1 MARGS
6 TVPPVCRPPTP
17 RGAIYNPAREAQL
30 NSLLKNGRVIDP
42 ANGRNEIAD
51 VFIVNGRLVDLR
63 PSIELSAEQAAAVE
77 VMDVSGC
84 WVVPGL
90 LDMHVHLRE
99 PGEEYKETIA
109 SGTRAAVAGGY
120 TAIACMPNTHP
131 VNDNAAVTRFIL
143 DRAREQGV
151 CRVLPVGAISKGLSG
166 DNLADFGEL
175 RDAGAVAVTDD
186 GRPVM
191 NSLLM
196 RRALE
201 YARIFDLLVISHA
214 EDLNLSQGGLM
225 NEGPVSTTQ
234 GLVGI
239 PGSAEEVMISR
250 DLILAEWAKTR
261 VHIAHVSTA
270 GAVRLIRDA
279 KQRGVQVTAETAP
292 HYFTLS
298 DETLLDFDPVYKVNP
313 PLRRPEDVIAVRQ
326 GLRDG
331 TLDVIATDHAPHSV
345 LEKDTEFEY
354 AANGMIGL
362 ESAVPLILELVRE
375 GVLSVSEAIAK
386 VTCNPSQILNIPAG
400 TLTTGQL
407 ADLTVIDP
415 ECEYTIDCT
424 TFQSKS
430 RNCPFHGRKV
440 RGRVELTLVR
450 GKKAF
455 VRGW

>member
-1 MARGS
+1 
-6 TVPPVCRPPTP
+6 
-17 RGAIYNPAREAQL
+17 L
-30 NSLLKNGRVIDP
+30 NFLLQNGRVIDP
-42 ANGRNEIAD
+42 ASGRDEVAD
-51 VFIVNGRLVDLR
+51 VLILDGLLADLR
-63 PSIELSAEQAAAVE
+63 PNIELSAERAATVE
-77 VMDVSGC
+77 VMDVAGC

-90 LDMHVHLRE
+90 VDMHVHLRE

-120 TAIACMPNTHP
+120 TAVACMPNTHP

-143 DRAREQGV
+143 DRAREQGA
-151 CRVLPVGAISKGLSG
+151 CRVFPVGAISKGLTG
-166 DNLADFGEL
+166 ENLAEFGEL
-175 RDAGAVAVTDD
+175 RAAGAVAVTDD

-201 YARIFDLLVISHA
+201 YARAFDLLVISHA
-214 EDLNLSQGGLM
+214 EDLNLSHGGLM
-225 NEGPVSTTQ
+225 NEGPVSTAQ
-234 GLVGI
+234 GLAGI
-239 PGSAEEVMISR
+239 PGSAEEVMVSR

-270 GAVRLIRDA
+270 GSVRLIREA

-292 HYFTLS
+292 HYFTLT
-298 DETLLDFDPVYKVNP
+298 DEALFGFDPVYKVNP
-313 PLRRPEDVIAVRQ
+313 PLRRPEDVAAVKE

-331 TLDVIATDHAPHSV
+331 TLDAIATDHAPHSM

-362 ESAVPLILELVRE
+362 ESAAPLILELVRE
-375 GVLSVSEAIAK
+375 GVLSTAEAIAK
-386 VTCNPSQILNIPAG
+386 VTCHPANILGIPAG
-400 TLTTGQL
+400 TLTIGQL
-407 ADLTVIDP
+407 VDLTVIDP
-415 ECEYTIDCT
+415 EHEYTIDCT

-440 RGRVELTLVR
+440 RGRIELTLAQGR
-450 GKKAF
+450 KAF
-455 VRGW
+455 ARS

>member
-1 MARGS
+1 M
-6 TVPPVCRPPTP
+6 
-17 RGAIYNPAREAQL
+17 NF
-30 NSLLKNGRVIDP
+30 LLKNGRVIDP
-42 ANGRNEIAD
+42 AGGRDEIAD
-51 VFIVNGRLVDLR
+51 VLIWDGHLTDLR
-63 PSIELSAEQAAAVE
+63 PAIELSVERASAVE
-77 VMDVSGC
+77 VIDTSGC
-84 WVVPGL
+84 WIVPGL
-90 LDMHVHLRE
+90 VDMHVHLRE

-120 TAIACMPNTHP
+120 TAVACMPNTHP

-151 CRVLPVGAISKGLSG
+151 CRVFPVGAISKGLAG
-166 DNLADFGEL
+166 ENLAEFGEL
-175 RDAGAVAVTDD
+175 RDAGVVAVTDD

-201 YARIFDLLVISHA
+201 YARAFDLLVISHA

-225 NEGPVSTTQ
+225 NEGPVSTAQ
-234 GLVGI
+234 GLAGI

-250 DLILAEWAKTR
+250 DLILAEWADAP

-270 GAVRLIRDA
+270 GSVRMIRDA
-279 KQRGVQVTAETAP
+279 KQRGVRVSAETAP
-292 HYFTLS
+292 HYFTLT
-298 DETLLDFDPVYKVNP
+298 DEALRGFDPVYKVNP
-313 PLRRPEDVIAVRQ
+313 PLRRPEDVAAIKE

-331 TLDVIATDHAPHSV
+331 TLDAIATDHAPHSL

-362 ESAVPLILELVRE
+362 ESALPLILELVRD
-375 GVLSVSEAIAK
+375 GVLSAAEAIAK
-386 VTCNPSQILNIPAG
+386 VTCNPSNILNIPAG
-400 TLTTGQL
+400 SLALGQL

-415 ECEYTIDCT
+415 RREHTLDCA

-440 RGRVELTLVR
+440 RGRVELTLVQGR
-450 GKKAF
+450 KAF
-455 VRGW
+455 ARG

>member
-1 MARGS
+1 M
-6 TVPPVCRPPTP
+6 
-17 RGAIYNPAREAQL
+17 NL
-30 NSLLKNGRVIDP
+30 LLKNGRVIDP
-42 ANGRNEIAD
+42 ASGRDEVAD
-51 VFIVNGRLVDLR
+51 VLILDGFLTDLR
-63 PSIELSAEQAAAVE
+63 PNIELGAERAAAVE
-77 VMDVSGC
+77 VMDVAGC

-90 LDMHVHLRE
+90 VDMHVHLRE

-120 TAIACMPNTHP
+120 TAVACMPNTHP

-143 DRAREQGV
+143 DRAREQGA
-151 CRVLPVGAISKGLSG
+151 CRVFPVGAISKGLTGES
-166 DNLADFGEL
+166 LAEFGEL

-201 YARIFDLLVISHA
+201 YARAFDLLVISHA

-225 NEGPVSTTQ
+225 NEGPVSTSQ
-234 GLVGI
+234 GLAGI
-239 PGSAEEVMISR
+239 PGSAEEVMVSR

-270 GAVRLIRDA
+270 GSVRLIREA

-292 HYFTLS
+292 HYFTLT
-298 DETLLDFDPVYKVNP
+298 DAALLGFDPVYKVNP
-313 PLRRPEDVIAVRQ
+313 PLRRPEDVAAVKE

-331 TLDVIATDHAPHSV
+331 TLDAIATDHAPHSV

-362 ESAVPLILELVRE
+362 ESAAPLILELVRE
-375 GVLSVSEAIAK
+375 GVLSASRAIAK
-386 VTCNPSQILNIPAG
+386 VTCNPSKILGIPAG
-400 TLTTGQL
+400 ALAVGQL

-415 ECEYTIDCT
+415 EHEYTIDSA

-440 RGRVELTLVR
+440 RGRIELTLAR
-450 GKKAF
+450 GRKAF
-455 VRGW
+455 ARR

>member
-1 MARGS
+1 M
-6 TVPPVCRPPTP
+6 
-17 RGAIYNPAREAQL
+17 
-30 NSLLKNGRVIDP
+30 LLKNGRVIDP
-42 ANGRNEIAD
+42 ASGRDETAD
-51 VFIVNGRLVDLR
+51 VLILDGFLTDLR
-63 PSIELSAEQAAAVE
+63 PNIELGAERAAAVE
-77 VMDVSGC
+77 VMDVAGC

-90 LDMHVHLRE
+90 VDMHVHLRE

-120 TAIACMPNTHP
+120 TAVACMPNTHP

-143 DRAREQGV
+143 DRAREQGA
-151 CRVLPVGAISKGLSG
+151 CRVFPVGAISKGLAG
-166 DNLADFGEL
+166 ENLAEFGEL

-201 YARIFDLLVISHA
+201 YARAFDLLVISHA

-225 NEGPVSTTQ
+225 NEGPVSTVQ
-234 GLVGI
+234 GLAGI
-239 PGSAEEVMISR
+239 PGSAEEVMVSR

-270 GAVRLIRDA
+270 GSVRLIREA

-292 HYFTLS
+292 HYFTLT
-298 DETLLDFDPVYKVNP
+298 DAALLGFDPVYKVNP
-313 PLRRPEDVIAVRQ
+313 PLRRPEDVAAVKQ

-331 TLDVIATDHAPHSV
+331 TLDAIATDHAPHSV

-362 ESAVPLILELVRE
+362 ETAAPLLLELVRE
-375 GVLSVSEAIAK
+375 GVLSASQAIAK
-386 VTCNPSQILNIPAG
+386 VTCNPSNILGIPAG
-400 TLTTGQL
+400 ALTIGDL
-407 ADLTVIDP
+407 VDLTVIDP
-415 ECEYTIDCT
+415 EREYTIDSA

-440 RGRVELTLVR
+440 RGRIELTLAQGRKVFAR
-450 GKKAF
+450 
-455 VRGW
+455 R